1 MGQVFIT
8 SQTKDIFLKMIE
20 TKKLF
25 KFLKKE
31 RIEFFTGVPDS
42 VLKTASSF
50 LESKK
55 RKTFYNHK

>member
-55 RKTFYNHK
+55 KNIL